1 MTPEEIMDSCAYIRR
16 YIGDFDYDMLYSNVC
31 NRTRMIDLYHRAESN
46 YEKLQIY
53 RLIFDPTDEAHV
65 IRKFLNETYHIE
77 NDYLFQLNP
86 IEFNTIP
93 NYIIR
98 ECDRTIDELGNLT

>member
-1 MTPEEIMDSCAYIRR
+1 MD
-16 YIGDFDYDMLYSNVC
+16 
-31 NRTRMIDLYHRAESN
+31 TRAILDLYHQVESS

-53 RLIFDPTDEAHV
+53 RILFEASDEDRV

-86 IEFNTIP
+86 VRFNTIP
-93 NYIIR
+93 NYIVS
-98 ECDRTIDELGNLT
+98 ECDSSILELEDGGL